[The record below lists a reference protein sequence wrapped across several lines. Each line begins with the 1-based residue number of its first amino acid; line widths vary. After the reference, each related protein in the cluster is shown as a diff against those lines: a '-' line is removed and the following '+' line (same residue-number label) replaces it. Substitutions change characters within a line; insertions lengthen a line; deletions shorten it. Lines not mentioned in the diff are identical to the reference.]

1 MSEPRTVIV
10 LAAGEGKRMRSAL
23 PKVLHPLLGRTLLG
37 HVLHAI
43 EPLGAQRQIV
53 VVGHGAAQVTAYLSE
68 VAPAVQPVL
77 QAEQRGTGHAV
88 RTALDA
94 VPDSTGTVI
103 VVNGD
108 TPMLRSAT
116 LTAMLDAHE
125 QAGTVA
131 TVLSARVDDPFG
143 LGRIVRD
150 DHGRVAGIVEHR
162 DATPEQLAINEI
174 NTGVFAFDVAALR
187 DALGKLTGVN
197 DQGEEYLTDV
207 LDLLASTGR
216 PVAAHTA
223 TDAEEGLGANDR
235 AQLAALAARLRDRIN
250 TDLMRSGVSML
261 DPATTWIDVTVRI
274 EPDATIEPNTQ
285 LRGATSVAAGALV
298 GPDTTLTN
306 VAVGA
311 RAQVI
316 RTHGSDS
323 VIGAGA
329 SVGPFAY
336 LRPATDLADSGKI
349 GTFVE
354 TKNARI
360 GAGSKVPHLSYVG
373 DATIG
378 RDVNIGAATIFV
390 NYDGVHKHHTNVED
404 GVFVGCDTT
413 LVAPVTVRAGAYI
426 AAGSSINE
434 EVPSGALGIARARQ
448 RNIEGWVERKRP
460 GTKAAKAAAA
470 AANSAADER
479 AAKLA
484 AASLAT
490 ADLAIDN
497 AAGEAIAATELAE
510 RDGSEP

>member
-1 MSEPRTVIV
+1 MSEPRTVVV

-37 HVLHAI
+37 HVLHII
-43 EPLGAQRQIV
+43 EPLGAQRRIV
-53 VVGHGAAQVTAYLSE
+53 VVGHGAEQVTAYLAE
-68 VAPAVQPVL
+68 IAPNAEPVL
-77 QAEQRGTGHAV
+77 QADQRGTGHAV

-94 VPDSTGTVI
+94 APDVTGTVI

-116 LTAMLDAHE
+116 LTAMVDAHE
-125 QAGTVA
+125 RLGLIA
-131 TVLSARVDDPFG
+131 TVLTARVDDATG

-150 DHGRVAGIVEHR
+150 DRGRVAGIVEHR
-162 DATPEQLAINEI
+162 DATPEQLAINEV
-174 NTGVFAFDVAALR
+174 NTGVFAFDAAALR
-187 DALGKLTGVN
+187 DALGKLTPAN

-207 LDLLASTGR
+207 LDLLVSTGR
-216 PVAAHTA
+216 PVVAHEVS
-223 TDAEEGLGANDR
+223 DPEEGLGANDR
-235 AQLAALAARLRDRIN
+235 AQLAALAARMRDRIN

-285 LRGATSVAAGALV
+285 LRGATSVAAGAVV
-298 GPDTTLTN
+298 GPDTTLKD
-306 VAVGA
+306 VVVGGG
-311 RAQVI
+311 AQVI

-336 LRPATDLADSGKI
+336 LRPDTELADSGKI

-360 GAGSKVPHLSYVG
+360 GEGSKVPHLSYVG

-378 RDVNIGAATIFV
+378 RGVNIGAATIFV
-390 NYDGVHKHHTNVED
+390 NYDGIHKHHTTVED

-434 EVPSGALGIARARQ
+434 EVPSGSLGIARARQ

-470 AANSAADER
+470 AADER
-479 AAKLA
+479 AAELA
-484 AASLAT
+484 AASMAT
-490 ADLAIDN
+490 ADLAMDN

-510 RDGSEP
+510 RDGSEH